1 MHASIAYCKMETG
14 MVLSVVC
21 FLAFFSKSLS
31 IQQESTEIQME
42 GLREEVRNL
51 TQRLQKLN
59 TTLQKEKTGHIMFY
73 AVIRGRSMTY
83 NVDTILVFETVIVN
97 RGELYNKYDGV
108 FVADRKGT
116 YMFSWTVSG
125 TGTTWIVTELVVE
138 TQVISSAGE
147 LNSGGG
153 YPSGSMTAF
162 CKMEKG
168 DHAWIR
174 TTGISSGHVL
184 YSQND
189 YPQSSFFGLL
199 MHAE

>member
-1 MHASIAYCKMETG
+1 METG
-14 MVLSVVC
+14 MILLVVYFLS
-21 FLAFFSKSLS
+21 FFSKSLS
-31 IQQESTEIQME
+31 IQQESTVRQME

-59 TTLQKEKTGHIMFY
+59 TTLQKEKTGHTMFY
-73 AVIRGRSMTY
+73 AVIRGKTFNY

-97 RGELYNKYDGV
+97 REGLYNKYDGV
-108 FVADRKGT
+108 FVAAQKGT

-125 TGTTWIVTELVVE
+125 TGSNWIATELVVE
-138 TQVISSAGE
+138 SQVISSAGV

-153 YPSGSMTAF
+153 NPSGSMTAF

-174 TTGISSGHVL
+174 STGVSSSHSL
-184 YSQND
+184 YSLND

-199 MHAE
+199 IHGE